1 MSSAS
6 QVITAVA
13 VTALAALFAAL
24 AWVVAPLAD
33 VGTAWLPLLA
43 AVVMT
48 TALGGARW
56 GLPVCALGA
65 VLPLLTFVRPGTM
78 LTTDPGLQSSLAVYV
93 VTALLACAVVASLR
107 ARIAAFAAG
116 QALLEETLDQLADGV
131 ITTDR
136 ATRVVRLNR
145 SAERLTGWREAD
157 ARGKPIAQVL
167 RFAERAPG
175 VVGDAQ
181 HLPGAGAPAT
191 VTCTLVAS
199 DGSERT
205 VVPLGSTV
213 PAPRGDGGRVIL
225 LRDATGWR
233 QLEGELRALIAD
245 LWRANRAKD
254 ETIVALSTGR
264 ELPRPTAAP
273 PDAAPNAWPVAQAA
287 DPDTQPS
294 EEHTPP
300 SAHRVLM
307 LCEDNDSAFALSML
321 LGLAGYDVQT
331 TSSAPDAIRHAARFA
346 PQVALIDT
354 DMARGDGH
362 ATARALRLAC
372 ADLELVALTPPG
384 VTPDAQEL
392 AAAGYAVAVPKS
404 EPLVLKRWLA
414 TRRAA

>member
-6 QVITAVA
+6 QFITAVA

-65 VLPLLTFVRPGTM
+65 VLPLLTFVRPGTT
-78 LTTDPGLQSSLAVYV
+78 LTTDPGLQSSLAVYL

-107 ARIAAFAAG
+107 ARITAFAAG
-116 QALLEETLDQLADGV
+116 QALLEETLDQIADGV

-191 VTCTLVAS
+191 VMCTLVAS
-199 DGSERT
+199 DGSEHT

-273 PDAAPNAWPVAQAA
+273 PDAAPNAWPVAQS

-294 EEHTPP
+294 DEHTPP

-307 LCEDNDSAFALSML
+307 LCEDSDSAFALSML

-346 PQVALIDT
+346 PHVALIDT
-354 DMARGDGH
+354 EMARGDGH

-372 ADLELVALTPPG
+372 ADLDLVALTPPG
-384 VTPDAQEL
+384 VTPDAHEL

-414 TRRAA
+414 TRHAA